1 MIRKNYIIDPRPDEQ
16 AATIIDLKLKVV
28 VEVTIEDNIV
38 KITSGVTDDI
48 NNVLPPTISLDYEPK
63 EENTPII
70 TIKIT
75 AEEKKYGNSKNT
87 ISR

>member
-1 MIRKNYIIDPRPDEQ
+1 MIRKNYIIDIRPEEQ
-16 AATIIDLKLKVV
+16 AAAIIDLKLKVV

-63 EENTPII
+63 EEKCFNNNN
-70 TIKIT
+70 KNNSRR
-75 AEEKKYGNSKNT
+75 KKYGNSQNT